1 MKVSFFL
8 GKGGVGKTTLSLLYA
23 IENKDKK
30 LALVSLDKAH
40 NLKDALIHFSDKDIK
55 HILIEEVDI
64 EKEIENYLERKKKE
78 IESKF
83 SFFSIYNLD
92 MFFKNLKHAP
102 GIEEEIY
109 LHIIEKKIKD
119 YKSYDIIYFDMPPT
133 ALSLR
138 ILSLPNINLA
148 FIDFLKDIRKK
159 IFERKKLI
167 NQIKD
172 DKVLKK
178 LEKLQVF
185 YLFLNK
191 LIKSSNIN
199 IILNLDP
206 LSFRET
212 NLILKKLKEFNFNFN
227 LIYLIINK
235 VKENVDIDTIIDFA
249 TKYNCEEII
258 NFIKINPSNIKIQ
271 KYLEFV

>member
-40 NLKDALIHFSDKDIK
+40 NLKDALIHFSDEDLKYVF
-55 HILIEEVDI
+55 IEEVDI
-64 EKEIENYLERKKKE
+64 EKEIENYLEEKRRE

-83 SFFSIYNLD
+83 YFFSIYNLD
-92 MFFKNLKHAP
+92 LFFKNLKHAP

-109 LHIIEKKIKD
+109 LHIIKKKMRE
-119 YKSYDIIYFDMPPT
+119 YKNCDIIYFDMPPT

-138 ILSLPNINLA
+138 ILSLPNINLG
-148 FIDFLKDIRKK
+148 FIKFLKDIRKK
-159 IFERKKLI
+159 IFERKKVLC
-167 NQIKD
+167 QLKE
-172 DKVLKK
+172 DKVLKR
-178 LEKLQVF
+178 LEKLEIF
-185 YLFLNK
+185 YLSLDK

-199 IILNLDP
+199 IVLNLDP

-212 NLILKKLKEFNFNFN
+212 NLILKKLKEFNFDFN

-235 VKENVDIDTIIDFA
+235 VKGKIDINTIINFA
-249 TKYNCEEII
+249 TKYDCKEIT

-271 KYLEFV
+271 KYLEFT

>member
-1 MKVSFFL
+1 
-8 GKGGVGKTTLSLLYA
+8 
-23 IENKDKK
+23 
-30 LALVSLDKAH
+30 
-40 NLKDALIHFSDKDIK
+40 
-55 HILIEEVDI
+55 
-64 EKEIENYLERKKKE
+64 
-78 IESKF
+78 
-83 SFFSIYNLD
+83 
-92 MFFKNLKHAP
+92 
-102 GIEEEIY
+102 
-109 LHIIEKKIKD
+109 
-119 YKSYDIIYFDMPPT
+119 MPPT